1 MGLMDVLAEV
11 SADKKAKGKSDVR
24 YVSFKIT
31 EWDEMESKFGKK
43 LDPVD
48 VKKLVQG
55 IFLGRFNVVS
65 AKPKA

>member
-1 MGLMDVLAEV
+1 MAITDVLAELT
-11 SADKKAKGKSDVR
+11 SEKKAKGKSEVR
-24 YVSFKIT
+24 YVSFKT
-31 EWDEMESKFGKK
+31 AEWDEMESKYGKK

-65 AKPKA
+65 AKKA

>member
-1 MGLMDVLAEV
+1 MGLADVLAEV
-11 SADKKAKGKSDVR
+11 NADKKEKGKSTVR
-24 YVSFKIT
+24 YVSFQIK
-31 EWDEMESKFGKK
+31 EWDEMEAKYGKK

-65 AKPKA
+65 AKKA